1 MRWNLKQKM
10 VSLLEAERG
19 TIRKDMAG
27 KAVRLVLAYPNIYY
41 IAMSNLGFQTM
52 YRHINQRTDTVC
64 ERAFLPDRDE
74 EKEYQRQQ
82 IPLFSF
88 ESQTPLSDFAI
99 LAFSISFENDYLN
112 MLKILELAHI
122 PFLAADRDERYPLIL
137 IGGAI
142 TYINPEPV
150 ADFADVMAIGDG
162 EEVINRYLD
171 QYIADIGRPRRTHL
185 EAAATLAGVY
195 VPSLTSWTA
204 RETTVPHSSPIAKQ
218 RLDNLG
224 EHPAYSTVITEN
236 TEFKNTMLIE
246 ISRGCPRMCRFCA
259 VSYIY
264 PKFRMVP
271 AATVL
276 QLVRE
281 RQQRERAEGR
291 GRLERVGLVS
301 SATCDYREIE
311 PLALGLREIGMKISV
326 SSLRVDKL
334 PEGLLQAL
342 ADSDGRS
349 ITIAP
354 EAGSERLRDVI
365 RKSMTEEKILAGT
378 ERAIQKRF
386 QNLKLYFM
394 IGLPTETDED
404 IEALIQL
411 TQKIYGLMET
421 YRKGKGSIGELTLSI
436 NPFIP
441 KPLTPF
447 QWCAMAEPKEI
458 KQKLDIIRNALKRIP
473 AITVKH
479 ESFKSAYL
487 EGILSRGDRSLS
499 RFLLMT
505 HQCQGDWRKALRE
518 LEWSLEPFLAAQD
531 NLSTQLPWDFIMT
544 ERDRNVL
551 FRQYER
557 AFSAIT
563 AQ

>member
-1 MRWNLKQKM
+1 MSWKLKQKIA
-10 VSLLEAERG
+10 SLLEAERG
-19 TIRKDMAG
+19 TIRKEVGG
-27 KAVRLVLAYPNIYY
+27 KDVRMVIAYPNIYY
-41 IAMSNLGFQTM
+41 VAMSNLGFQTM
-52 YRHINQRTDTVC
+52 YRHINLRSDTVC
-64 ERAFLPDRDE
+64 ERAFLPDRE
-74 EKEYQRQQ
+74 EEQEYRRQHV
-82 IPLFSF
+82 PLFSF
-88 ESQTPLSDFAI
+88 ESQTPLIEFDI

-112 MLKILELAHI
+112 MLRILELARI
-122 PFLAADRDERYPLIL
+122 PFLAADRDERYPLIM

-142 TYINPEPV
+142 TYINPEPI
-150 ADFADVMAIGDG
+150 ADFADLMAIGDG

-171 QYIADIGRPRRTHL
+171 QFVADRGRSRQTHL
-185 EAAATLAGVY
+185 AVAATIEGIY
-195 VPSLTSWTA
+195 VPALTSWEE
-204 RETTVPHSSPIAKQ
+204 RETTPLHSSPVLKQ
-218 RLDNLG
+218 RLDQLG
-224 EHPAYSTVITEN
+224 EHPAYSTVITQH

-281 RQQRERAEGR
+281 RQHREVAEGSS
-291 GRLERVGLVS
+291 LERVGLVS

-311 PLALGLREIGMKISV
+311 PLALGLRELGMKISV

-342 ADSDGRS
+342 AESDGRS

-354 EAGSERLRDVI
+354 EAGSERLREVI
-365 RKSMTEEKILAGT
+365 HKSMTEEKILEGT
-378 ERAIQKRF
+378 ERAIQKGF

-404 IEALIQL
+404 IDALIQL
-411 TQKIYGLMET
+411 TQKIYGLMVA
-421 YRKGKGSIGELTLSI
+421 YRKGKGSIGEVTLSI

-447 QWCAMAEPKEI
+447 QWCAMAGPKVI
-458 KQKLDIIRNALKRIP
+458 KQKLDYIRNALKKNP
-473 AITVKH
+473 AITIKH

-487 EGILSRGDRSLS
+487 EGILSRGDRRLS

-505 HQCQGDWRKALRE
+505 HRWQGDWRKALRE
-518 LEWSLEPFLAAQD
+518 LNWSLESFLAPQED
-531 NLSTQLPWDFIMT
+531 LSTKLPWDFIMT
-544 ERDRNVL
+544 DRDRKVL

-557 AFSAIT
+557 AFAPLP
-563 AQ
+563 